1 MLDLYASGVSVGGM
15 LVSIWATTV
24 DTFDM
29 DMDMDMDMELCNDGG
44 VTFITGE

>member
-1 MLDLYASGVSVGGM
+1 MLDLHVSGVSVGGM

-29 DMDMDMDMELCNDGG
+29 EIELCNDGG
-44 VTFITGE
+44 VTFMIGE